1 MDAPGGYFNE
11 RGVVLDTSP
20 GSSFERL
27 FGVAIDDF
35 QYSHNVARRLS
46 SESTTSLPGFIA
58 ELSPTRAR
66 AVEYYD
72 TGEVAVTRNKIAA
85 GEAIVVGCEA
95 SRAAWKPGN
104 DAIEADMRRWSLGDA
119 PLPFRCRGGVVY
131 RLASPAAD
139 HYFFINDG
147 PAKTVALETPGYDY
161 VAVSDPIEDRS
172 LDIGEPI
179 DLDAYSARWL
189 RFEKA

>member
-1 MDAPGGYFNE
+1 
-11 RGVVLDTSP
+11 
-20 GSSFERL
+20 
-27 FGVAIDDF
+27 
-35 QYSHNVARRLS
+35 
-46 SESTTSLPGFIA
+46 
-58 ELSPTRAR
+58 
-66 AVEYYD
+66 
-72 TGEVAVTRNKIAA
+72 
-85 GEAIVVGCEA
+85 
-95 SRAAWKPGN
+95 
-104 DAIEADMRRWSLGDA
+104 
-119 PLPFRCRGGVVY
+119 VVY